1 MTKKQRIIL
10 YGICIFLFLFGF
22 EIINNL
28 GFGKSIQ
35 WDQLLNY
42 YQLTSFVYITLTFWL
57 SYLLWNKVWP
67 NRRLMRIIGTVIAL
81 YIFFIGFRYILE
93 EIISPLLVGHGNYS
107 EGVTF
112 RYYLTD
118 NLYYA
123 SIYIG
128 IGFLL
133 FLLDYQIRIQKEKSE
148 MEAAARRAELDFL
161 RLQISPHFLFN
172 ALNSIYAL
180 AYKQSEKTP
189 KALLQL
195 SDLLRYVLYEKTN
208 KVPLEKEWE
217 MLQHFIAL
225 QSLRL
230 GNKLQAK
237 IEKHGNLNAFDIPP
251 YLLISFAENA
261 FKHGKLTSV
270 ENPFKISLRAN
281 NHVLCF
287 ISENKVGIKNKDD
300 QKGIGLDNLRKR
312 LELLYPDQ
320 HKLSVE
326 NTNDIFKVT
335 LTLQQ

>member
-1 MTKKQRIIL
+1 
-10 YGICIFLFLFGF
+10 
-22 EIINNL
+22 
-28 GFGKSIQ
+28 
-35 WDQLLNY
+35 
-42 YQLTSFVYITLTFWL
+42 
-57 SYLLWNKVWP
+57 
-67 NRRLMRIIGTVIAL
+67 
-81 YIFFIGFRYILE
+81 
-93 EIISPLLVGHGNYS
+93 
-107 EGVTF
+107 
-112 RYYLTD
+112 
-118 NLYYA
+118 
-123 SIYIG
+123 
-128 IGFLL
+128 
-133 FLLDYQIRIQKEKSE
+133 

-320 HKLSVE
+320 HNLSVE